1 MLKEGDVLGD
11 DSKSV
16 DGLQHRGEKDRGD
29 IGGVYL
35 TSQLERTYTTT
46 LLVMVDG
53 MKGGGRAPPAPT
65 LTRPG

>member
-1 MLKEGDVLGD
+1 MLKGGDVLGD
-11 DSKSV
+11 DSKAV
-16 DGLQHRGEKDRGD
+16 DGLQHRGEKDTGE

-35 TSQLERTYTTT
+35 TSHLERTYTTT

-53 MKGGGRAPPAPT
+53 VKGGGRAPPAPA